1 MPRFLASDVAW
12 FAGGTSTDGR
22 HLTDGFHWEF
32 VELRQMLPVGSYE
45 ARKHLNLRI
54 QHTVFDLATLWDR
67 SFGGSTI
74 VLHVEG
80 TTVPNTPVL
89 PEYLRCTAYLPPSF
103 LAQNPASHGPMAHI
117 AQTFI
122 ESVGVPTVNQWVR
135 NARAHGWS
143 LTQSNTARAPLPNPA
158 STTLIPAPDAADS
171 VHYKFFGCPVGD
183 LDGIIGTA
191 ASSPVV
197 IPDDDVEELLERLVE
212 S

>member
-1 MPRFLASDVAW
+1 MQGAFVHNWGLPGINIDSPPVREGYVIGPTPSPFPSLRFSPLGLYDLRRHLGVFPCQPTLFVQNMPRFLASDVAW

-22 HLTDGFHWEF
+22 HLTDGFHREF

-103 LAQNPASHGPMAHI
+103 LAQNLLRI
-117 AQTFI
+117 
-122 ESVGVPTVNQWVR
+122 
-135 NARAHGWS
+135 
-143 LTQSNTARAPLPNPA
+143 
-158 STTLIPAPDAADS
+158 D
-171 VHYKFFGCPVGD
+171 
-183 LDGIIGTA
+183 
-191 ASSPVV
+191 
-197 IPDDDVEELLERLVE
+197 ELV
-212 S
+212 SW